1 MGVNGYRFGCGWA
14 RACPELI
21 ENPSQIARFRL
32 SENSLPDPF
41 RCGTLNNVVV
51 IVVIVIIM
59 PMMISS
65 SSSMT
70 KGKTVDPE
78 RSQGTAVAAS
88 PP

>member
-1 MGVNGYRFGCGWA
+1 M
-14 RACPELI
+14 
-21 ENPSQIARFRL
+21 
-32 SENSLPDPF
+32 
-41 RCGTLNNVVV
+41 VV

-59 PMMISS
+59 PMIIIS

>member
-1 MGVNGYRFGCGWA
+1 MVV
-14 RACPELI
+14 I
-21 ENPSQIARFRL
+21 V
-32 SENSLPDPF
+32 
-41 RCGTLNNVVV
+41 VVV
-51 IVVIVIIM
+51 IVIVIIM

-70 KGKTVDPE
+70 KGKTVDLE